1 MTTAMKTGLAVS
13 AILLAAAA
21 ALYWLA
27 RQSDPADYARAG
39 DDIRQIRQLATEWS
53 VETARARSDPMGDY
67 DALAAFIPE
76 VARHKNAL
84 LATVRDTPAMPE
96 RLANDAYAFASAL
109 EAKEERIERF
119 KTANS
124 VIRNSVRYLPNAAAG
139 IARSATD
146 PALAGDAIALAD
158 GLGRFAASPTDE
170 AKGRLTAI
178 LDRLDERRDAMAG
191 DDAGAFANFLS
202 HARIL
207 LDRQGPTEQIYR
219 QATSGEVGDLAAELA
234 AGFDAQAAALSR
246 QAELYTYGLWAAG
259 GALVLVWVF
268 VAAVRSR
275 PAPQQQAAD
284 PLDGAVADAVAAL
297 PAPAAAAANG
307 SAVHHDH
314 ADVALSAP
322 EAQAAQAAQK
332 ALVAQRILNEVVGSG
347 IARAVRELPVNGAD
361 EAAGEVERIA
371 ALAERFADASAAR
384 DARYDLVDL
393 KDCADAALA
402 AAHAADGATVVTEFG
417 DTPQV
422 FACRDELSL
431 MLEQVVDNA
440 VAAIEEK
447 GLGHDEGEIRIA
459 TAGDGGDASITII
472 DNGVGIA
479 AEDREH
485 MFEPFA
491 GSRDDRPGVGLAI
504 TEHIVHKYGGRIA
517 VGSQP
522 GGGTVLRISLPGM
535 SE

>member
-27 RQSDPADYARAG
+27 RQSDPVDYARAG

-84 LATVRDTPAMPE
+84 LGTVRDTPAMPE
-96 RLANDAYAFASAL
+96 RLANDVYAFASAL
-109 EAKEERIERF
+109 DAKEERIERF

-146 PALAGDAIALAD
+146 QALAGDVTALAD

-178 LDRLDERRDAMAG
+178 LDRLDERRDTAG

-234 AGFDAQAAALSR
+234 TEFDAQAATLSR

-259 GALVLVWVF
+259 GALILVWMF

-275 PAPQQQAAD
+275 PAPHQQAAD
-284 PLDGAVADAVAAL
+284 PLNAAVDEAVAAL

-307 SAVHHDH
+307 SAVHHHEH
-314 ADVALSAP
+314 AEVVPVAH
-322 EAQAAQAAQK
+322 AAQK

-347 IARAVRELPVNGAD
+347 IARAVRELPVNGAA
-361 EAAGEVERIA
+361 EAAGEAERIA

-384 DARYDLVDL
+384 DARYDLVNL

-417 DTPQV
+417 DTPQI
-422 FACRDELSL
+422 FASRDELCL

-440 VAAIEEK
+440 LAAIDEK
-447 GLGHDEGEIRIA
+447 GLDHDEGEIRIT
-459 TAGDGGDASITII
+459 TAGDGDDASITII

-491 GSRDDRPGVGLAI
+491 GSRADRPGVGLAI